1 MVLDLEFRN
10 LLERELRKSIDFC
23 FKQNMVFKEI
33 WNCTN
38 EDDFL
43 YGWYMGRSDDF
54 CRNQFFLH
62 YHKAP
67 DEKEAKEIQEILLNH
82 AKDFRD
88 QLAKK

>member
-1 MVLDLEFRN
+1 MVLDLEFRR
-10 LLERELRKSIDFC
+10 LLERELQKSIDFT
-23 FKQNMVFKEI
+23 FKQNMDFKKM

-43 YGWYMGRSDDF
+43 YGWHMGRSDDF
-54 CRNQFFLH
+54 CRNQFFLRH
-62 YHKAP
+62 HKAP
-67 DEKEAKEIQEILLNH
+67 DEREVKEINDILLNY

>member
-1 MVLDLEFRN
+1 MALDLEFRN
-10 LLERELRKSIDFC
+10 LLERELRKSVDFC
-23 FKQNMVFKEI
+23 FEQNMAFKEI

-54 CRNQFFLH
+54 CRNQFFLRH
-62 YHKAP
+62 HKAP
-67 DEKEAKEIQEILLNH
+67 DEKEGKEIHDILLNH

>member
-1 MVLDLEFRN
+1 MVLDLEFRK
-10 LLERELRKSIDFC
+10 LLERELQKSINFSS
-23 FKQNMVFKEI
+23 KQNMNFKEI
-33 WNCTN
+33 WKCSN
-38 EDDFL
+38 EYDFL
-43 YGWYMGRSDDF
+43 YGWHIGRSDDF

-67 DEKEAKEIQEILLNH
+67 DEKEAKEIQDILLYH